1 MSAHAGEALAE
12 CRRQLATHA
21 HFARNRESAL
31 AACRGELAEC
41 GEALA
46 ACGEALAACGE
57 ALAACRGE
65 LAECGE
71 ALAAPSV
78 RWFRRQAL
86 GGWAPVACAAAF
98 LSSVTA

>member
-21 HFARNRESAL
+21 HFARNRES
-31 AACRGELAEC
+31 
-41 GEALA
+41 
-46 ACGEALAACGE
+46 